1 MPAVHALT
9 DVTGFG
15 LLGHLLELCRGAGV
29 GARLDMA
36 RIPLLPRVERM
47 AAEGLVTGASGRNW
61 VSYGSEVDLSTS
73 VAPSQ
78 QALLTDP
85 QTSGGLLVSCA
96 PEAVDEVLEIFNR
109 EGFADAAVIGEMTQ
123 GAARVAVA

>member
-1 MPAVHALT
+1 
-9 DVTGFG
+9 
-15 LLGHLLELCRGAGV
+15 
-29 GARLDMA
+29 MA